1 LADARRLVVLAAL
14 TSVLVAGLA
23 LGGTG
28 AAGRSAQ
35 AAELEAPSEAPAIA
49 LSSSWFCAGATV
61 SNGGAAPGELVFANA
76 GSESLTGSVRLVS
89 HSGRHED
96 LSVTVPAGATTTL
109 AEQFPSVHGGPGAPW
124 VGALVT
130 LYGGTA
136 SVSQLVRTPEGV
148 SSQPCASS
156 AATNWYFVD
165 GETLRNAT
173 EEISLINPYPQV
185 AIADLSFT
193 TEYGQE
199 QPVVFE
205 GVVVPA
211 DGLTVL
217 NLGSHLRRRTRIA
230 VTVSVRTGQVV
241 AFQTELVTPPPPGA
255 PLVGSN
261 GGLNPASPIAGA
273 TLTLGSSDPST
284 SWFWP
289 EGADGG
295 GLTESY
301 VFYNPS
307 GRAATLSL
315 SLISQGAGGGVGSAT
330 ELTVGPYATATVTT
344 NGQPWA
350 LPGVAYAAHLVST
363 NGVPVVAE
371 RSLVG
376 SSPSPERGLGVL
388 VGQDQPTNNWLLP
401 GSPALAI
408 SKMAGAAAPSAP
420 LLPQAVPERVLG
432 VVDQALAG
440 LAASAIAAQP
450 SGQLWLEALDRGRK
464 TAVLVVGSVVR
475 GKLVPLPGTR
485 PLVVPPGER
494 GGILLP
500 ATASGQALVVSSSQ
514 PVLVEQDWYGYQ
526 LATAMSL
533 SPAVRL
539 G

>member
-1 LADARRLVVLAAL
+1 MLAAL

-23 LGGTG
+23 LGDTG
-28 AAGRSAQ
+28 AAGRSAR
-35 AAELEAPSEAPAIA
+35 AADLEAPSQAPTIA

-61 SNGGAAPGELVFANA
+61 SNGGTAPGELVFANA

-89 HSGRHED
+89 HSGRVEN
-96 LSVTVPAGATTTL
+96 LSVTVRAGATSTL
-109 AEQFPSVHGGPGAPW
+109 EEQFPSVHGGPGAPW

-173 EEISLINPYPQV
+173 EEISLLNPYPEV

-199 QPVVFE
+199 RPVVFE

-261 GGLNPASPIAGA
+261 GGLNPASAVAGA
-273 TLTLGSSDPST
+273 TLTLGSSEPST

-301 VFYNPS
+301 VFYNPG

-315 SLISQGAGGGVGSAT
+315 SLISRGAGGGLGSAT
-330 ELTVGPYATATVTT
+330 ELTVAPYATATVTT

-371 RSLVG
+371 RYLVG
-376 SSPSPERGLGVL
+376 SSPSSERGLGVL
-388 VGQDQPTNNWLLP
+388 LGQDQPANSWLLP
-401 GSPALAI
+401 ASPALAI
-408 SKMAGAAAPSAP
+408 SKMARATTAPALLSP
-420 LLPQAVPERVLG
+420 LALPERVLFL
-432 VVDQALAG
+432 VDQALAG
-440 LAASAIAAQP
+440 LVASAMAAQP
-450 SGQLWLEALDRGRK
+450 SGQLWLEALDRGPK
-464 TAVLVVGSVVR
+464 TAVIVVGSIVR
-475 GKLVPLPGTR
+475 GKLVALPGTR

-494 GGILLP
+494 DGILLP
-500 ATASGQALVVSSSQ
+500 ATASGHALVVSSSQ
-514 PVLVEQDWYGYQ
+514 AVLVEQDWYGYQ
-526 LATAMSL
+526 PATAMSL

>member
-1 LADARRLVVLAAL
+1 VVLAAL

-28 AAGRSAQ
+28 AAGHSAQ
-35 AAELEAPSEAPAIA
+35 VAEVQAPSEAPAVA

-61 SNGGAAPGELVFANA
+61 SNGGPAPGALVFTNA
-76 GSESLTGSVRLVS
+76 GSDSLTGSVRLVS
-89 HSGRHED
+89 HSGRQED
-96 LSVTVPAGATTTL
+96 LNVAVPAGGTTTL
-109 AEQFPSVHGGPGAPW
+109 QEQFPSAHGGPGAPW

-130 LYGGTA
+130 LYSGTA
-136 SVSQLVRTPEGV
+136 SVSQLVRTHEGV

-156 AATNWYFVD
+156 AARNWYFVD
-165 GETLRNAT
+165 GMTLRNAT
-173 EEISLINPYPQV
+173 EEISLINPYPEV

-199 QPVVFE
+199 QPVVFD

-230 VTVSVRTGQVV
+230 VTVRVRSGQVA
-241 AFQTELVTPPPPGA
+241 AFETELVTPPPPGA

-273 TLTLGSSDPST
+273 TLTLGSSEPST
-284 SWFWP
+284 SWWWP
-289 EGADGG
+289 EGSDGV

-301 VFYNPS
+301 VVYNPG
-307 GRAATLSL
+307 GRAATMSV
-315 SLISQGAGGGVGSAT
+315 SLISQGAGGGLGGAT
-330 ELTVGPYATATVTT
+330 ELTVGPYATATLTT

-350 LPGVAYAAHLVST
+350 LPGVAYAVHLVST

-388 VGQDQPTNNWLLP
+388 LGQDKPGRSWLLP
-401 GSPALAI
+401 ASPALAI
-408 SKMAGAAAPSAP
+408 KMAGATAPPAALPAQALP
-420 LLPQAVPERVLG
+420 LRVFGL
-432 VVDQALAG
+432 VDQALAG
-440 LAASAIAAQP
+440 LAASTMAAQP
-450 SGQLWLEALDRGRK
+450 SGQLWLEVLDRGPK
-464 TAVLVVGSVVR
+464 AAVLVVGSIVR
-475 GKLVPLPGTR
+475 GRLATLPGTR
-485 PLVVPPGER
+485 PVVVPAGER
-494 GGILLP
+494 EGILLP
-500 ATASGQALVVSSSQ
+500 VTASGRALVVSSSEA
-514 PVLVEQDWYGYQ
+514 VLVEQDWYGYQ
-526 LATAMSL
+526 PATGMSL
-533 SPAVRL
+533 SPAVLL

>member
-1 LADARRLVVLAAL
+1 M

-28 AAGRSAQ
+28 AAGRPAQ
-35 AAELEAPSEAPAIA
+35 AAELQAPSEAPTVA

-61 SNGGAAPGELVFANA
+61 SNGGVAPGALAFTNA
-76 GSESLTGSVRLVS
+76 GSESLTASVRLVS
-89 HSGRHED
+89 HSGHEEKLD
-96 LSVTVPAGATTTL
+96 VTVPPRATRTL
-109 AEQFPSVHGGPGAPW
+109 DEQFPRVHGGPGAPW

-130 LYGGTA
+130 LYGGMA
-136 SVSQLVRTPEGV
+136 SVSQLVMTPEGV

-156 AATNWYFVD
+156 ASTNWYFVD
-165 GETLRNAT
+165 GATLRNAT
-173 EEISLINPYPQV
+173 DEISLLNPYPEV

-199 QPVVFE
+199 EPVSFE

-217 NLGSHLRRRTRIA
+217 NLGSHLRRRTQIA
-230 VTVSVRTGQVV
+230 VTVRVRTGDLV

-255 PLVGSN
+255 PLVGRN
-261 GGLNPASPIAGA
+261 GGLNPAAPTAGA
-273 TLTLGSSDPST
+273 TLTLGSSEPST
-284 SWFWP
+284 SWWWP

-301 VFYNPS
+301 VFYNPRE
-307 GRAATLSL
+307 RAATLSL
-315 SLISQGAGGGVGSAT
+315 SLISQSAGGGLGSST
-330 ELTVGPYATATVTT
+330 QLTVGPYATAVVTT

-376 SSPSPERGLGVL
+376 GSPSPERGLGVL
-388 VGQDQPTNNWLLP
+388 VGQDQPANRWLLP
-401 GSPALAI
+401 GSPALAL
-408 SKMAGAAAPSAP
+408 SKLAHSTASPALP
-420 LLPQAVPERVLG
+420 LPRAVPERVVGL
-432 VVDQALAG
+432 VDQALAG
-440 LAASAIAAQP
+440 LVASTLAAQP
-450 SGQLWLEALDRGRK
+450 SGELWLEALDRGPK
-464 TAVLVVGSVVR
+464 VAVLVVGSIVG
-475 GKLVPLPGTR
+475 GKLVPLAGTR
-485 PLVVPPGER
+485 PLAVAPGER
-494 GGILLP
+494 GGMLLP
-500 ATASGQALVVSSSQ
+500 ATTSGEALVVSSSQ
-514 PVLVEQDWYGYQ
+514 GVLVEQDWYGYQ
-526 LATAMSL
+526 PATGMSL

>member
-1 LADARRLVVLAAL
+1 
-14 TSVLVAGLA
+14 
-23 LGGTG
+23 
-28 AAGRSAQ
+28 
-35 AAELEAPSEAPAIA
+35 
-49 LSSSWFCAGATV
+49 
-61 SNGGAAPGELVFANA
+61 
-76 GSESLTGSVRLVS
+76 
-89 HSGRHED
+89 
-96 LSVTVPAGATTTL
+96 
-109 AEQFPSVHGGPGAPW
+109 
-124 VGALVT
+124 
-130 LYGGTA
+130 
-136 SVSQLVRTPEGV
+136 VRTPEGV

-388 VGQDQPTNNWLLP
+388 VGQDQPANSWLLP

-408 SKMAGAAAPSAP
+408 SKMAGATAPSAP
-420 LLPQAVPERVLG
+420 LLPRAVPERVLG
-432 VVDQALAG
+432 FVDQALAR
-440 LAASAIAAQP
+440 LAATAIAAQP

-464 TAVLVVGSVVR
+464 TAVLVVGSVVK
-475 GKLVPLPGTR
+475 GKLVSLPGTR
-485 PLVVPPGER
+485 PLVVAPGER
-494 GGILLP
+494 GGIMLP

-514 PVLVEQDWYGYQ
+514 PVLVEQDWFGYQ

>member
-1 LADARRLVVLAAL
+1 VVLAAL

-23 LGGTG
+23 LDGTG
-28 AAGRSAQ
+28 AVGGSAQ
-35 AAELEAPSEAPAIA
+35 AAELQGPSEAPAIA

-61 SNGGAAPGELVFANA
+61 SNGGAAPGELVFSNA
-76 GSESLTGSVRLVS
+76 GSESVTGSVRLVS
-89 HSGRHED
+89 HSGRRED
-96 LSVTVPAGATTTL
+96 LSVTVAAGATSTL
-109 AEQFPSVHGGPGAPW
+109 EEQFPSAHGGPGAPW

-136 SVSQLVRTPEGV
+136 SVSQLVRAPEGV

-173 EEISLINPYPQV
+173 EEISLLNPYPEV

-205 GVVVPA
+205 GVVVPP

-230 VTVSVRTGQVV
+230 VSVSVRTGQVV

-261 GGLNPASPIAGA
+261 GGLNPAAPIAGA
-273 TLTLGSSDPST
+273 TLTLGSSEPST
-284 SWFWP
+284 SWWWP

-295 GLTESY
+295 GLTENY
-301 VFYNPS
+301 VFYNPG

-315 SLISQGAGGGVGSAT
+315 SLISQGAGGGLGSAT

-350 LPGVAYAAHLVST
+350 LPGIAYAAHLAST

-388 VGQDQPTNNWLLP
+388 LGQDQPANGWLLP
-401 GSPALAI
+401 GSPALAV
-408 SKMAGAAAPSAP
+408 SEMARAPAAPVP
-420 LLPQAVPERVLG
+420 LLPQALLARVSGL
-432 VVDQALAG
+432 VDQAIAG
-440 LAASAIAAQP
+440 LAAVTMAAQP

-464 TAVLVVGSVVR
+464 TAVVVVGSIVR
-475 GKLVPLPGTR
+475 GRFVALRGTR
-485 PLVVPPGER
+485 PLVVPAGER
-494 GGILLP
+494 NGMFLP

-514 PVLVEQDWYGYQ
+514 AVLVEQDWYGYQ
-526 LATAMSL
+526 PATGMSL